1 LIDVAAPN
9 IAYIS
14 QTKLQLLS
22 RREPPVDLKQDP
34 VLTIWEA
41 RNLLAEIA
49 VFPETDEISK
59 MVAETERDLVNLIL
73 RILAHARCG
82 ISPGSGWSRDQTTWN
97 LEQLSNPLSGNR
109 MHGLI
114 PGAHRPRRGRIP
126 SPSSTSR
133 RSVPAWPGS
142 SRLCSR
148 RMNYRSRRA

>member
-1 LIDVAAPN
+1 LIDVVAPN

-73 RILAHARCG
+73 RILALRKM
-82 ISPGSGWSRDQTTWN
+82 RDQPRLRLVSRSDD
-97 LEQLSNPLSGNR
+97 LEP
-109 MHGLI
+109 
-114 PGAHRPRRGRIP
+114 
-126 SPSSTSR
+126 
-133 RSVPAWPGS
+133 
-142 SRLCSR
+142 
-148 RMNYRSRRA
+148 